1 MTASNT
7 GRFAIYEWGS
17 STDPF
22 TRDQMTASH
31 QVLKQRAAGFA
42 TSEESQPDTD
52 LNGYFYYTSTN
63 GSAGTLKYSNGVD
76 WFPINE
82 AGSVVALDG
91 TGSDGSGAAF
101 ARANHKHALNDGFV
115 TTATIVDGAV
125 TTAKLANAAVLT
137 ANLADTSVT
146 NAKIASGLDASKLTA
161 GTLPM
166 GRIAAGDI
174 TNTKLGTDLNAEKL
188 TAGTL
193 PIARIAAN
201 TVTVDKL
208 GQVAA
213 HGVLARVAGTTGNLS
228 SLTASTNQVLGR
240 GASGNLTF
248 AKVST
253 GQIATG
259 AVTDALLASTG
270 LDISKF
276 TVGVINS
283 TQLPP
288 ALVGN
293 TEIATMAANTVKV
306 NATGSV
312 ASPTDLTIS
321 SNRVLGRGPTGN
333 LISTQVTSGMIAN
346 GAVTLGTT
354 TTGNYV
360 GVIAAGKVDGVDGI
374 DVANGSGSEAATVTI
389 THHNTSNQA
398 SINNSNGYVIQD
410 ISLDTY
416 GHVTSLASANLD
428 SRYYT
433 EEEINTKL
441 STVYGSSS
449 SSAGLKIWSGTG
461 NPPSNDSYANGTIYL
476 KYT

>member
-1 MTASNT
+1 MTVTNT

-31 QVLKQRAAGFA
+31 QVLKQRVAGFA

-52 LNGYFYYTSTN
+52 LNGYFYYTSTDAN
-63 GSAGTLKYSNGVD
+63 AGTLKYSNGVD
-76 WFPINE
+76 WFSINE

-125 TTAKLANAAVLT
+125 TTAKLANASVLT

-146 NAKIASGLDASKLTA
+146 NAKIASDLDASKLTA

-166 GRIAAGDI
+166 DRIAAGAI
-174 TNTKLGTDLNAEKL
+174 TNTKLGTDLDAAKL

-201 TVTVDKL
+201 AVTVDKL

-213 HGVLARVAGTTGNLS
+213 HGVLARTAGTTGNLS

-240 GASGNLTF
+240 GTSGNLTF
-248 AKVST
+248 AQVST

-259 AVTDALLASTG
+259 AVTNAQLASTG

-283 TQLPP
+283 TQLPS
-288 ALVGN
+288 
-293 TEIATMAANTVKV
+293 EIVDNSTIAQMAANTVKV
-306 NATGSV
+306 NATGSS

-333 LISTQVTSGMIAN
+333 LISTQVTSGMIAD
-346 GAVTLGTT
+346 GAVTLGTKTNGSYLSSVSAGTNSQMSVT
-354 TTGNYV
+354 TTGN
-360 GVIAAGKVDGVDGI
+360 
-374 DVANGSGSEAATVTI
+374 AATVSHATMG
-389 THHNTSNQA
+389 TSA
-398 SINNSNGYVIQD
+398 GVNNSAGTVIQD
-410 ISLDTY
+410 VTLSN
-416 GHVTSLASANLD
+416 GHVTALTSTNLND
-428 SRYYT
+428 LYFT
-433 EEEINTKL
+433 EDEINAKL
-441 STVYGSSS
+441 NTMYGSSS
-449 SSAGLKIWSGTG
+449 GSGGLKIWSGTG
-461 NPPSNDSYANGTIYL
+461 NPPSSDGYANGTIYL